1 MNDAPHG
8 RNEKTPEGRI
18 AEQVFRINRQ
28 VASLRG
34 LPGNLPMHADIADYR
49 EGLRLYMR
57 RELLTALRDE
67 ARQIASIE
75 AIRKARVL
83 YLESR
88 ELELQRELDKINAE
102 IALLEAA

>member
-1 MNDAPHG
+1 MSHDPRHPH
-8 RNEKTPEGRI
+8 ETTPEGRI
-18 AEQVFRINRQ
+18 AEQVIRINRRI
-28 VASLRG
+28 SRIRG
-34 LPGNLPMHADIADYR
+34 LPGSLPMQADFADYR
-49 EGLRLYMR
+49 DGLELYMR
-57 RELLTALRDE
+57 RELVTALRDE
-67 ARQIASIE
+67 ARQIASLE